1 MKKGFSSQRVIICVS
16 LSFFAAC
23 SIAAEY
29 TPNAFKAP
37 PSNQDNS
44 PVPAVYN
51 QLNQNQANGLGGLI
65 NGLPAIPQNVG
76 DPTNPNN
83 SVLNNVTK
91 ALTEREARSEK
102 ILGEINKKMEKSKNI
117 PVDNTRYIGIIN
129 GKRVYQDNTTF
140 EYIKVEIE
148 K

>member
-1 MKKGFSSQRVIICVS
+1 MKNGFSSQRVILYVS

-37 PSNQDNS
+37 PSTQDNG

-51 QLNQNQANGLGGLI
+51 QLNQNQANGLGGII
-65 NGLPAIPQNVG
+65 NGIPAIPQNVNA
-76 DPTNPNN
+76 DN

-91 ALTEREARSEK
+91 ALTEKEARSEK
-102 ILGEINKKMEKSKNI
+102 ILGAINKKMEKSKNI
-117 PVDNTRYIGIIN
+117 PVENTRYIGIIN

-140 EYIKVEIE
+140 EYIKVEID

>member
-1 MKKGFSSQRVIICVS
+1 MKKGFSGQRVIMFLS
-16 LSFFAAC
+16 LSFFATC
-23 SIAAEY
+23 SVSAAEY

-37 PSNQDNS
+37 PSTQSNN

-65 NGLPAIPQNVG
+65 NGMPVPQNIA
-76 DPTNPNN
+76 NPVD
-83 SVLNNVTK
+83 SVVNNVTR
-91 ALTEREARSEK
+91 ALTDKEARSEK
-102 ILGEINKKMEKSKNI
+102 ILGEINKKMEKSKNV
-117 PVDNTRYIGIIN
+117 PVENTRYIGIIN

-140 EYIKVEIE
+140 EYIKVEID

>member
-1 MKKGFSSQRVIICVS
+1 MCIS
-16 LSFFAAC
+16 LSFFSAC
-23 SIAAEY
+23 SMAAEY

-37 PSNQDNS
+37 PSTQDNS

-51 QLNQNQANGLGGLI
+51 QLNQNQANGLGGII
-65 NGLPAIPQNVG
+65 NGIPAIPQNVNA
-76 DPTNPNN
+76 DN

-91 ALTEREARSEK
+91 ALTEKEARSEK
-102 ILGEINKKMEKSKNI
+102 ILGAINKKMEKSKNI
-117 PVDNTRYIGIIN
+117 PVENTRYIGIIN

-140 EYIKVEIE
+140 EYIKVEID

>member
-1 MKKGFSSQRVIICVS
+1 MCMS

-23 SIAAEY
+23 SLAAEY

-37 PSNQDNS
+37 PSTQNNA

-65 NGLPAIPQNVG
+65 NGVPAIPQNVNT
-76 DPTNPNN
+76 DA
-83 SVLNNVTK
+83 SVLNNVTR
-91 ALTEREARSEK
+91 ALTDKEARSEK
-102 ILGEINKKMEKSKNI
+102 ILGEINKKMEKAKNI
-117 PVDNTRYIGIIN
+117 PVDNSRYIGIIN
-129 GKRVYQDNTTF
+129 GKRVYQDKSTF
-140 EYIKVEIE
+140 EYIKVEID

>member
-1 MKKGFSSQRVIICVS
+1 MKNGFSSQRVILCVS

-23 SIAAEY
+23 SMAAEY

-37 PSNQDNS
+37 PSSQDNNQ
-44 PVPAVYN
+44 VPAVYN
-51 QLNQNQANGLGGLI
+51 QLNQNQANGLGGII
-65 NGLPAIPQNVG
+65 NGIPAIPQNINVDTAG
-76 DPTNPNN
+76 
-83 SVLNNVTK
+83 LNNVTK
-91 ALTEREARSEK
+91 ALTEKEARSER

-117 PVDNTRYIGIIN
+117 PVENTRYIGIIN

-140 EYIKVEIE
+140 EYIKVEID

>member
-1 MKKGFSSQRVIICVS
+1 MKKGFSSQRVILCVS

-23 SIAAEY
+23 SMAAEY

-37 PSNQDNS
+37 PSTQDNG

-51 QLNQNQANGLGGLI
+51 QLNQNQANGLGGI
-65 NGLPAIPQNVG
+65 VNGIPAIPQNVNS
-76 DPTNPNN
+76 DN

-91 ALTEREARSEK
+91 ALTEKEARSEK
-102 ILGEINKKMEKSKNI
+102 ILGAINKKMEKSKNI
-117 PVDNTRYIGIIN
+117 PVENTRYIGIIN

-140 EYIKVEIE
+140 EYIKVEID

>member
-1 MKKGFSSQRVIICVS
+1 MKKGFSSQRVILCVS
-16 LSFFAAC
+16 LSFFSAC
-23 SIAAEY
+23 LMATEY

-51 QLNQNQANGLGGLI
+51 QLNQNQANGLGGII
-65 NGLPAIPQNVG
+65 NGIPAIPQNVST
-76 DPTNPNN
+76 DA

-91 ALTEREARSEK
+91 ALTEKEARSEK
-102 ILGEINKKMEKSKNI
+102 ILGEINKKMEKAKNI

-140 EYIKVEIE
+140 EYIKVEID

>member
-1 MKKGFSSQRVIICVS
+1 MKKGFSSQRVIMCIS
-16 LSFFAAC
+16 LSFFSAC
-23 SIAAEY
+23 SMAAEY

-37 PSNQDNS
+37 PSTQDNS

-51 QLNQNQANGLGGLI
+51 QLNQNQANGLGGII
-65 NGLPAIPQNVG
+65 NGIPAIPQNVNA
-76 DPTNPNN
+76 DN

-91 ALTEREARSEK
+91 ALTEKEARSEK
-102 ILGEINKKMEKSKNI
+102 ILGAINKKMEKSKNI
-117 PVDNTRYIGIIN
+117 PVENTRYIGIIN

-140 EYIKVEIE
+140 EYIKVEID

>member
-1 MKKGFSSQRVIICVS
+1 MKKGFSSQRVIMCLS

-23 SIAAEY
+23 SLASEY

-37 PSNQDNS
+37 PSTQNNA

-51 QLNQNQANGLGGLI
+51 QLNQNQANGLGGII
-65 NGLPAIPQNVG
+65 NGIPAIPQNVNT
-76 DPTNPNN
+76 DA

-91 ALTEREARSEK
+91 ALTEKEARSEK
-102 ILGEINKKMEKSKNI
+102 ILGDINKKMERAKNI

-129 GKRVYQDNTTF
+129 GKRVYQDKSTF
-140 EYIKVEIE
+140 EYIKVEID

>member
-1 MKKGFSSQRVIICVS
+1 MKNGFSSQRVILYVS

-37 PSNQDNS
+37 PSSQDNS
-44 PVPAVYN
+44 PVPAVYH

-65 NGLPAIPQNVG
+65 NGIPSIPQNVNVEATG
-76 DPTNPNN
+76 
-83 SVLNNVTK
+83 LNNVTK
-91 ALTEREARSEK
+91 ALTEKDARSEK

-117 PVDNTRYIGIIN
+117 PVENTRYIGIIN
-129 GKRVYQDNTTF
+129 GKRVYQDNSTF
-140 EYIKVEIE
+140 EYIKVEID

>member
-1 MKKGFSSQRVIICVS
+1 MKNGFSSQRVILYVS

-37 PSNQDNS
+37 PSTQENS

-51 QLNQNQANGLGGLI
+51 QLNQNQANGLGGII
-65 NGLPAIPQNVG
+65 NGIPAIPQNINA
-76 DPTNPNN
+76 DN

-91 ALTEREARSEK
+91 ALTEKEARSEK
-102 ILGEINKKMEKSKNI
+102 ILGAINKKMEKSKNI
-117 PVDNTRYIGIIN
+117 PVENTRYIGIIN

-140 EYIKVEIE
+140 EYIKVEID

>member
-1 MKKGFSSQRVIICVS
+1 MKKGFSSQRVILCVS

-37 PSNQDNS
+37 PSSQDNS

-65 NGLPAIPQNVG
+65 NGIPAIPQNVNVDTAG
-76 DPTNPNN
+76 
-83 SVLNNVTK
+83 LNNVTK
-91 ALTEREARSEK
+91 ALTEKEARSEK
-102 ILGEINKKMEKSKNI
+102 ILGEINKRMEKSKNI
-117 PVDNTRYIGIIN
+117 PVENTRYIGIIN
-129 GKRVYQDNTTF
+129 GKRVYQDNSTF
-140 EYIKVEIE
+140 EYIKVEID

>member
-1 MKKGFSSQRVIICVS
+1 MKKGFSSQRVIMCIS
-16 LSFFAAC
+16 LSFFSAC
-23 SIAAEY
+23 SMAAEY

-37 PSNQDNS
+37 PSTQDNS

-51 QLNQNQANGLGGLI
+51 QLNQNQANGLGGII
-65 NGLPAIPQNVG
+65 NGIPAIPQNVNE
-76 DPTNPNN
+76 DN

-91 ALTEREARSEK
+91 ALTEKEARSEK
-102 ILGEINKKMEKSKNI
+102 ILGAINKKMEKSKNI
-117 PVDNTRYIGIIN
+117 PVENTRYIGIIN

-140 EYIKVEIE
+140 EYIKVEID

>member
-1 MKKGFSSQRVIICVS
+1 MKKGFSSQRVIMCIS
-16 LSFFAAC
+16 LSFFSAC
-23 SIAAEY
+23 SMAAEY

-37 PSNQDNS
+37 PSTQDNS

-51 QLNQNQANGLGGLI
+51 QLNQNQANGLGGII
-65 NGLPAIPQNVG
+65 NGIPAIPQNVNA
-76 DPTNPNN
+76 DN

-91 ALTEREARSEK
+91 ASTEKEKKKKK
-102 ILGEINKKMEKSKNI
+102 ILGAINKKMEKSKNI
-117 PVDNTRYIGIIN
+117 PVENTRYIGIIN

-140 EYIKVEIE
+140 EYIKVEID

>member
-1 MKKGFSSQRVIICVS
+1 MKNGFSSQRVILCVS

-23 SIAAEY
+23 SMAAEY

-37 PSNQDNS
+37 PSTQDNG

-51 QLNQNQANGLGGLI
+51 QLNQNQANGLGGII
-65 NGLPAIPQNVG
+65 NGIPAIPQNVNT
-76 DPTNPNN
+76 DN

-91 ALTEREARSEK
+91 ALTEKEARSEK

-117 PVDNTRYIGIIN
+117 PVENTRYIGIIN

-140 EYIKVEIE
+140 EYIKVEID

>member
-1 MKKGFSSQRVIICVS
+1 MKKGFSSQRVIMCVS

-23 SIAAEY
+23 SLAAEY

-37 PSNQDNS
+37 PSTQNNP

-51 QLNQNQANGLGGLI
+51 QLNQNQANGLGGII
-65 NGLPAIPQNVG
+65 NGIPAIPQNVNT
-76 DPTNPNN
+76 DA

-91 ALTEREARSEK
+91 ALTEKEARSEK
-102 ILGEINKKMEKSKNI
+102 ILGEINKKMEKAKNI

-140 EYIKVEIE
+140 EYIKVEID

>member
-1 MKKGFSSQRVIICVS
+1 MKNGFSSQRVILYVS

-37 PSNQDNS
+37 PSTQDNG

-51 QLNQNQANGLGGLI
+51 QLNQNQANGLGGI
-65 NGLPAIPQNVG
+65 VNGIPAIPQNVNS
-76 DPTNPNN
+76 DN

-91 ALTEREARSEK
+91 ALTEKEARSEK
-102 ILGEINKKMEKSKNI
+102 ILGAINKKMEKSKNI
-117 PVDNTRYIGIIN
+117 PVENTRYIGIIN

-140 EYIKVEIE
+140 EYIKVEID

>member
-1 MKKGFSSQRVIICVS
+1 MKNGFSSQRVILYVS

-37 PSNQDNS
+37 PSTQDNG

-51 QLNQNQANGLGGLI
+51 QLNQNQANGLGGII
-65 NGLPAIPQNVG
+65 NGIPAIPQNVNV
-76 DPTNPNN
+76 DN

-91 ALTEREARSEK
+91 ALTEKEARSEK
-102 ILGEINKKMEKSKNI
+102 ILGAINKKMEKSKNI
-117 PVDNTRYIGIIN
+117 PVENTRYIGIIN

-140 EYIKVEIE
+140 EYIKVEID

>member
-1 MKKGFSSQRVIICVS
+1 MKKGFSSQRVIMCLS

-23 SIAAEY
+23 SLAAEY

-37 PSNQDNS
+37 PSTQNNA

-65 NGLPAIPQNVG
+65 NGIPAIPQNVNT
-76 DPTNPNN
+76 DS
-83 SVLNNVTK
+83 SVLNNVTR
-91 ALTEREARSEK
+91 ALTDKEARSEK
-102 ILGEINKKMEKSKNI
+102 ILGEINKKMEKAKNI
-117 PVDNTRYIGIIN
+117 PVDNSRYIGIIN
-129 GKRVYQDNTTF
+129 GKRVYQDKSTF
-140 EYIKVEIE
+140 EYIKVEID

>member
-1 MKKGFSSQRVIICVS
+1 MRNGFSSQRVILYIS

-23 SIAAEY
+23 SMAAEY

-37 PSNQDNS
+37 PSTQDNG

-51 QLNQNQANGLGGLI
+51 QLNQNQANGLSGIL
-65 NGLPAIPQNVG
+65 NGIPNVPQNVVETP
-76 DPTNPNN
+76 PTP
-83 SVLNNVTK
+83 LNNVTR

-102 ILGEINKKMEKSKNI
+102 ILGDINKKMQKAKNI
-117 PVDNTRYIGIIN
+117 PVENSRYIGIIN

>member
-1 MKKGFSSQRVIICVS
+1 MKKGFSSQRVIMCLS

-23 SIAAEY
+23 SLAAEY

-37 PSNQDNS
+37 PSTQNNA

-51 QLNQNQANGLGGLI
+51 QLNQNQANGLGGII
-65 NGLPAIPQNVG
+65 NGIPAIPQNVST
-76 DPTNPNN
+76 DA

-91 ALTEREARSEK
+91 ALTEKEARSEK
-102 ILGEINKKMEKSKNI
+102 ILGEINKKMEKAKNI

-140 EYIKVEIE
+140 EYIKVEID

>member
-1 MKKGFSSQRVIICVS
+1 MKNGFSSQRVILCVS

-23 SIAAEY
+23 SMAAEY

-37 PSNQDNS
+37 PSTQDNS

-51 QLNQNQANGLGGLI
+51 QLNQNQANGLGGII
-65 NGLPAIPQNVG
+65 NGIPAIPQNVNA
-76 DPTNPNN
+76 DN

-91 ALTEREARSEK
+91 ALTEKEARSEK
-102 ILGEINKKMEKSKNI
+102 ILGAINKKMEKSKNI
-117 PVDNTRYIGIIN
+117 PVENTRYIGIIN

-140 EYIKVEIE
+140 EYIKVEID

>member
-1 MKKGFSSQRVIICVS
+1 MKNGFSSQRVILCVS

-37 PSNQDNS
+37 PSTQDNS

-51 QLNQNQANGLGGLI
+51 QLNQNQANGLGGII
-65 NGLPAIPQNVG
+65 NGIPAIPQNVNA
-76 DPTNPNN
+76 DN

-91 ALTEREARSEK
+91 ALTEKEARSEK
-102 ILGEINKKMEKSKNI
+102 ILGAINKKMEKSKNI
-117 PVDNTRYIGIIN
+117 PVENTRYIGIIN

-140 EYIKVEIE
+140 EYIKVEID

>member
-1 MKKGFSSQRVIICVS
+1 MKNGFSSQRVILCVS

-37 PSNQDNS
+37 PSSQDNS
-44 PVPAVYN
+44 PIPAVYN

-65 NGLPAIPQNVG
+65 NGIPTIPQNVNVDTAG
-76 DPTNPNN
+76 
-83 SVLNNVTK
+83 LNNVTK
-91 ALTEREARSEK
+91 ALTEKEARSEK
-102 ILGEINKKMEKSKNI
+102 ILGEINKRMEKSKNI
-117 PVDNTRYIGIIN
+117 PVENTRYIGIIN
-129 GKRVYQDNTTF
+129 GKRVYQDNSTF
-140 EYIKVEIE
+140 EYIKVEID

>member
-1 MKKGFSSQRVIICVS
+1 MKNGFSSQRVILYVS

-23 SIAAEY
+23 SVAAEY

-37 PSNQDNS
+37 PSSQDNS

-51 QLNQNQANGLGGLI
+51 QLNQNQANGLGGII
-65 NGLPAIPQNVG
+65 NGIPAIPQNVNT
-76 DPTNPNN
+76 DP

-91 ALTEREARSEK
+91 ALTEKEARSEK
-102 ILGEINKKMEKSKNI
+102 ILGEINKKMEKAKNI

-140 EYIKVEIE
+140 EYIKVEID

>member
-1 MKKGFSSQRVIICVS
+1 MKNGFSSQRVILYVS

-23 SIAAEY
+23 SMAAEY

-37 PSNQDNS
+37 PSTQDS
-44 PVPAVYN
+44 GPVPAVYN
-51 QLNQNQANGLGGLI
+51 QLNQNQANGLGGII
-65 NGLPAIPQNVG
+65 NGIPAIPQNVNA
-76 DPTNPNN
+76 DN

-91 ALTEREARSEK
+91 ALTEKEARSEK
-102 ILGEINKKMEKSKNI
+102 ILGAINKKMEKSKNI
-117 PVDNTRYIGIIN
+117 PVENTRYIGIIN

-140 EYIKVEIE
+140 EYIKVEID

>member
-1 MKKGFSSQRVIICVS
+1 MKNGFSSQRVIMYIS

-23 SIAAEY
+23 SMAAEY

-37 PSNQDNS
+37 PSTQNNS

-51 QLNQNQANGLGGLI
+51 QLNQNQANGLGGIL
-65 NGLPAIPQNVG
+65 NGMPNVPQNAVE
-76 DPTNPNN
+76 PIP
-83 SVLNNVTK
+83 VPLNNVTR

-102 ILGEINKKMEKSKNI
+102 ILGDINKKMQSAKNI
-117 PVDNTRYIGIIN
+117 PVENSRYIGIIN

-140 EYIKVEIE
+140 EYIKVEID